1 MLSDDDLHT
10 DPNFRLVIHSLINAN
25 ATLAKGSLIGAA
37 SKPLGLGFVYHVYFR
52 LESGEL
58 DRVEV
63 YIELYTNKLTLKQ
76 ISVEDFT
83 SNLISVSQTDN
94 STKKVLE
101 ILAKQASNPAL

>member
-1 MLSDDDLHT
+1 M
-10 DPNFRLVIHSLINAN
+10 
-25 ATLAKGSLIGAA
+25 
-37 SKPLGLGFVYHVYFR
+37 
-52 LESGEL
+52 
-58 DRVEV
+58 EV

-101 ILAKQASNPAL
+101 LLAKQASNPVL